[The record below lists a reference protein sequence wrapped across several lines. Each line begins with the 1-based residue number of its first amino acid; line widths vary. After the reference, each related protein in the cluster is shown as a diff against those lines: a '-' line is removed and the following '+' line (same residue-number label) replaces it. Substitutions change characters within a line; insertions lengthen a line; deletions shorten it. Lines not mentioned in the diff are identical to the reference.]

1 MADYEEQT
9 ASKKLAGFIEKRKT
23 VFITILIVLVC
34 LLIGYV
40 VFASVANSNKEKGL
54 QIIDDITFE
63 LTNKS
68 SDLSEEETSAR
79 LNKAFEKASAYT
91 NKGGIVGARANML
104 CADITYQQKKFA
116 ESADFWKAAA
126 EKSKKSYLAPLCYFN
141 LAACYEEVGNN
152 DDAATYYKLAADN
165 TSFVIR
171 THAMFSYARLLEAK
185 GDYANAAAAYTEL
198 FDNFSGDSW
207 ADLAKSRLIAL
218 KKDGKIE

>member
-23 VFITILIVLVC
+23 VFITILIVLVA

-40 VFASVANSNKEKGL
+40 IFASVANNNKAKGL
-54 QIIDDITFE
+54 QAIDEITFE
-63 LTNKS
+63 LTDKS
-68 SDLSEEETSAR
+68 SELSDSEIAAR
-79 LNKAFEKASAYT
+79 LNTAFEKASAYT

-104 CADITYQQKKFA
+104 CADIAYQQKKYA

-126 EKSKKSYLAPLCYFN
+126 EKSKKSYIAPLCYFN
-141 LAACYEEVGNN
+141 LAACYEEAGNN

-165 TSFVIR
+165 EGFVMR
-171 THAMFSYARLLEAK
+171 THAMFSYGRLLEAK
-185 GDYANAAAAYTEL
+185 GDYTSAAAAYTEL
-198 FDNFSGDSW
+198 NDNFSDDSW
-207 ADLAKSRLIAL
+207 ANLAKSRLIAL